1 MEPLEGIQ
9 ALYEAYWEKTKQLE
23 RDRKPGQGLLGFGS
37 GPKDDPCHDRF
48 AEDTEAF
55 LKDLEAAVPT
65 PAQVREVLAFIYRAP
80 LDRPEP
86 LTAYWMMRAVHGLT
100 LPLIGHL
107 TPEDARAM
115 KDVYEKD
122 YPRRDRFPAQKKVL
136 SALTK
141 AAKG

>member
-48 AEDTEAF
+48 AQDAEAF
-55 LKDLEAAVPT
+55 LKDLETAP
-65 PAQVREVLAFIYRAP
+65 PDQIRDVLAFVYHTP
-80 LDRPEP
+80 LDHPEP

-100 LPLIGHL
+100 LPLIGRL
-107 TPEDARAM
+107 TAEDALAL
-115 KDVYEKD
+115 KEVYERD

-136 SALTK
+136 SALTR